1 MNKKLYT
8 VENSI
13 KTIIADQVSEII
25 IKVKDSVIEALNL
38 DKLKMQKKRL
48 KLNTTQIRDMYP
60 DFIFKE
66 KLSRK

>member
-48 KLNTTQIRDMYP
+48 KLNTTQIRDMYA